1 MRQVKEYM
9 RGGNER
15 WKQVVKR
22 KDREWKNELIR
33 EVLVCTKY
41 PFEVGSCGRQNS
53 RPKMSMS

>member
-41 PFEVGSCGRQNS
+41 PFEVGSCGR
-53 RPKMSMS
+53 